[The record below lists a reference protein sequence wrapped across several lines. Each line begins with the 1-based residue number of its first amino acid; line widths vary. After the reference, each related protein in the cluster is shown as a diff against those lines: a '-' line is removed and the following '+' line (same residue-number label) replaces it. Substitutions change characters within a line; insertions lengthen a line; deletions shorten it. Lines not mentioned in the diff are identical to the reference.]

1 MALLSMSVGK
11 LSGERVFVEVEE
23 TRTVAEVMRLLEM
36 RFDWSP
42 ILALVKDGG
51 GQLFPKTRLKTLRD
65 EGLLLGGV
73 LHTTVV
79 HGHLEDQCYKH
90 RYGAAL
96 RGPKGLLHVMLRDC
110 QWSCPGDEVIQL
122 CANQDSF
129 VALRADGEVLTLTS
143 DPGAAGTSHLKLAM
157 GTRSLCSTDGAIAAL
172 LMDGRVQVWGDAMN
186 GGNVEEVREQLV
198 NIQQVSSTRGA
209 FAALTA
215 GGDVVVW
222 GNRRLGGRVSSHV
235 SKVQQLQA
243 NDGAFAAL
251 TEQGTVVCW
260 GSSEHGGA
268 CELQLTSVEEI
279 YSSYKAFS
287 ARCANGQVWSWGG
300 HLYAQSPLPGPHV
313 ERHLAFR
320 RVVGSNGAFA
330 AVLSDSRVISWGV
343 KEERQGFEE
352 VQDEL
357 YDLQDLRATSGAFC
371 ALRDDG
377 HVVCW
382 GTPSLGGVRAGSAPI
397 VGRSLVST
405 LGAFGVLRVDGGV
418 TSWGHPLAGGR
429 ATEVVQRQLTQVVEL
444 SSTEVAFTALREDGV
459 LVRWGHPHYTKRR
472 TLSERR
478 S

>member
-1 MALLSMSVGK
+1 LLSMSVGK
-11 LSGERVFVEVEE
+11 LSGERVFLEVEE

-65 EGLLLGGV
+65 EGLLLEGV

-96 RGPKGLLHVMLRDC
+96 RGSNGLLHVMLRDC
-110 QWSCPGDEVIQL
+110 QWSCQQDEVIQL
-122 CANQDSF
+122 CASQDTF

-143 DPGAAGTSHLKLAM
+143 DPGDPGTKLAT
-157 GTRSLCSTDGAIAAL
+157 GCCRSLCSTDGAIAAL

-186 GGNVEEVREQLV
+186 GGNLEEVREQLV

-209 FAALTA
+209 LAALTA

-260 GSSEHGGA
+260 GSCEHGGA

-287 ARCANGQVWSWGG
+287 ARCANGQVWWWGG
-300 HLYAQSPLPGPHV
+300 QLSQSPLPGPRL
-313 ERHLAFR
+313 EGHLAFR

-330 AVLSDSRVISWGV
+330 AVLSDGRAISWGV

-357 YDLQDLRATSGAFC
+357 YDLQDLRATCGAFC
-371 ALRDDG
+371 ALRHDG

-382 GTPSLGGVRAGSAPI
+382 GSPSVGGARAMGSAPI

-418 TSWGHPLAGGR
+418 TFWGHPLAGGS
-429 ATEVVQRQLTQVVEL
+429 ATDVVQRQLTQVVQL
-444 SSTEVAFTALREDGV
+444 SSTEVAFTALRSDGV
-459 LVRWGHPHYTKRR
+459 LVRWGHPHYTKPRR
-472 TLSERR
+472 TLTERHR